1 VKHTTD
7 ILAIRHGETQWNAE
21 GRYQGQADIGLNDAG
36 LAQARR
42 IAAVFAD
49 APIDAIYTS
58 DLVRAHQT
66 AVELAQVNGAPL
78 LTVADLREQD
88 YGVFQGLT
96 GNDIAQRWPEASA
109 RWHRREADF
118 GPEGGETRNRFSR
131 RCVGALERLARAHVG
146 GTIAVV
152 CHGGVLD
159 CLYRAASGLGMDAR
173 RTWALENAAVS
184 RLRHGP
190 EGFKIIDWGNTTH
203 LDRRPT
209 DDLPDLFPAP

>member
-1 VKHTTD
+1 MKRTTD

-21 GRYQGQADIGLNDAG
+21 GRYQGQADVALNDAG

-42 IAAVFAD
+42 IAAAFAA
-49 APIDAIYTS
+49 APIEAIYSS
-58 DLVRAHQT
+58 DLARAYQT
-66 AVELAQVNGAPL
+66 AVELAQAHAAPL
-78 LTVADLREQD
+78 VSVADLREQH
-88 YGVFQGLT
+88 YGVFQGMT
-96 GNDIAQRWPEASA
+96 GSDIAQRWPEASA

-118 GPEGGETRNRFSR
+118 GPEGGETRNAFRR
-131 RCVGALERLARAHVG
+131 RCIGALERFARAHVG
-146 GTIAVV
+146 RTIAVV

-159 CLYRAASGLGMDAR
+159 CLYRAASSLGMEVR

-184 RLRHGP
+184 RLQHGP

-203 LDRRPT
+203 LDRRAT